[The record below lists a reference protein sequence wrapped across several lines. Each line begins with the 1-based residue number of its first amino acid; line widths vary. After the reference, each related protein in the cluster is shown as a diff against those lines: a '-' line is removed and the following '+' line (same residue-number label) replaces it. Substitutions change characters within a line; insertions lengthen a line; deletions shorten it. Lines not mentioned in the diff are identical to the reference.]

1 MSRRH
6 LPLEQIVI
14 YHQQAYFISGLKLNP
29 SFYII
34 HRLFGRGQHT
44 VHISELWSSN
54 LTTSDMYVLNIS
66 NDDEFLNTFP
76 ELFI

>member
-1 MSRRH
+1 MIRRNFRI
-6 LPLEQIVI
+6 EQIVI
-14 YHQQAYFISGLKLNP
+14 YKQTPYFISGLKMDPN
-29 SFYII
+29 FFII

-44 VHISELWSSN
+44 VHASELGSSN